1 MTEPPGDVLLEIS
14 DLSLEFRT
22 YRGPIKALSGISLNV
37 RAGEIVGIVGKS
49 GCGKSVTMMAATRL
63 LPKGSAHITG
73 GGIRLFGSDPM
84 KLSERELQHVRG
96 RLVSTNLP
104 GTDERPEP
112 DPTDR

>member
-1 MTEPPGDVLLEIS
+1 MIEAHGDTLLEIS

-22 YRGPIKALSGISLNV
+22 YRGPIKALNGVSLNV
-37 RAGEIVGIVGKS
+37 RAGEIVGVVGES

-63 LPKGSAHITG
+63 LPEGSARITG

-96 RLVSTNLP
+96 RLV
-104 GTDERPEP
+104 
-112 DPTDR
+112 